1 MGVAKVE
8 KKMTVRMGVRFAAVV
23 LMVALSGSAF
33 AGDFEDGTVAYGR
46 GDYATAFSKFLKA
59 AEQGVA
65 RAQANL
71 GWMYVKGKGVP
82 KNYKQ
87 AAYWWTKAAEQGVA
101 MAQYNLGQM
110 YRRGKGVPRD
120 YKQAVYWYT
129 KAAEQG
135 DALAQFNLGLMYY
148 KGEGVAKDDVRA
160 YVWWAFAAS
169 QGHDEGRNNRD
180 ILGQRMTPEQIAE
193 AQRLTREWKPR

>member
-1 MGVAKVE
+1 MKQTIYILLGLLLVSASV
-8 KKMTVRMGVRFAAVV
+8 F
-23 LMVALSGSAF
+23 SGDLDD
-33 AGDFEDGTVAYGR
+33 GFEAYDR
-46 GDYATAFSKFLKA
+46 GDYATALSKHRPL

-65 RAQANL
+65 PAQANL

-87 AAYWWTKAAEQGVA
+87 AAYWWTKAAEQGLA

-129 KAAEQG
+129 KVAEQG
-135 DALAQFNLGLMYY
+135 DARAQFNLGLMYY

-180 ILGQRMTPEQIAE
+180 ILGQRMTSEQIAE
-193 AQRLTREWKPR
+193 AQRLTCEWKPH